1 MKRLIFITGILSV
14 FLACRAEAG
23 VSFVKSMT
31 IVADSKE
38 DVLVQQKYYWEG
50 DMVRVEEESKD
61 IEGNPGVKI
70 YDFQK
75 KKLYTILLNVKLY
88 LEQDIN
94 FDKED
99 ILFETPPE
107 KKYSNRKDVKVE
119 KIKLGEDTIDGH
131 TISRYEIKVI
141 QKGDKKKEEQ
151 VIERYL
157 LWEAEDLEKM
167 PVKYEF
173 ELPNKSKRII
183 KYIEIISDG
192 IDSSMFSIPDGYQPV
207 SPF

>member
-1 MKRLIFITGILSV
+1 
-14 FLACRAEAG
+14 
-23 VSFVKSMT
+23 MT

-61 IEGNPGVKI
+61 IEGNPGIKI

-107 KKYSNRKDVKVE
+107 KKYSNQKDVKVE

-141 QKGDKKKEEQ
+141 QKRDKKKEEQ

-192 IDSSMFSIPDGYQPV
+192 IDPSMFSIPDGYQPV

>member
-1 MKRLIFITGILSV
+1 MKRLIFITGILFV

-61 IEGNPGVKI
+61 IEGNPGIKI

-94 FDKED
+94 FNKED
-99 ILFETPPE
+99 LLFETPPE
-107 KKYSNRKDVKVE
+107 KKYSNQKDVKVE
-119 KIKLGEDTIDGH
+119 KIKQGEETIEGH
-131 TISRYEIKVI
+131 TTSRYEIKVI

-151 VIERYL
+151 VIERYSI
-157 LWEAEDLEKM
+157 WEAEDLEKM
-167 PVKYEF
+167 PMKYEF
-173 ELPNKSKRII
+173 DLPNKNKRII
-183 KYIEIISDG
+183 KYIEIISNG
-192 IDSSMFSIPDGYQPV
+192 IDPAMFSIPDGYQPV

>member
-61 IEGNPGVKI
+61 IEGNPGIKI

-119 KIKLGEDTIDGH
+119 KIKLGEETIEGH

>member
-61 IEGNPGVKI
+61 IEGNPGIKI

-119 KIKLGEDTIDGH
+119 KIKLGEETIEGH

-141 QKGDKKKEEQ
+141 QKRDKKKEEQ

>member
-107 KKYSNRKDVKVE
+107 KKYSNQKDVKVE

-151 VIERYL
+151 VIERYS

-192 IDSSMFSIPDGYQPV
+192 IDPSMFSIPDGYQPV

>member
-61 IEGNPGVKI
+61 IEGNPGIKI

-141 QKGDKKKEEQ
+141 QKRDKKKEEQ

-192 IDSSMFSIPDGYQPV
+192 IDPSMFSIPDGYQPV

>member
-1 MKRLIFITGILSV
+1 VKRLIFITGILSV

-151 VIERYL
+151 VIERYS

>member
-119 KIKLGEDTIDGH
+119 KIKLGEETIEGH

>member
-61 IEGNPGVKI
+61 IEGNPGIKI

>member
-151 VIERYL
+151 VIERYS